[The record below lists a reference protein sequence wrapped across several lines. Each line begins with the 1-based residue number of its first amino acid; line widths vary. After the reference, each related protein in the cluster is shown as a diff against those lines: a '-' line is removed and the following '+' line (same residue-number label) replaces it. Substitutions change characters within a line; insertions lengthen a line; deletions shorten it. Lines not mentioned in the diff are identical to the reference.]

1 MVAPLW
7 EAVAL
12 AHYVYFYKELFRAD
26 TDCLSAFYG
35 ISVVDSGDR
44 DCNHVFY
51 GSLLRRITEPRHHAP
66 CGFAP
71 QEMTTSRRRPTFNT
85 RYAC

>member
-35 ISVVDSGDR
+35 ISVVDCPPKS
-44 DCNHVFY
+44 NHISNAVKL
-51 GSLLRRITEPRHHAP
+51 SVKNAD
-66 CGFAP
+66 
-71 QEMTTSRRRPTFNT
+71 
-85 RYAC
+85 